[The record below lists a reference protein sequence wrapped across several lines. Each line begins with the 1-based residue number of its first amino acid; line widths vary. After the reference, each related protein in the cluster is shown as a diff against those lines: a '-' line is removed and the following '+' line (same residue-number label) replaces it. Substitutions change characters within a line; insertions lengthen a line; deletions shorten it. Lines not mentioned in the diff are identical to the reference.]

1 MNDSLFEIELIS
13 LWISKR
19 IVLRPALINSAG
31 NSHFSHNGRKCCK
44 AKIGYLNAIKSS
56 PATSHVRGHS
66 SLMET
71 ERVSEILDI
80 DSEFMQ
86 LVAGEDV
93 VTVIQKTSEYCN
105 KCNIVIKLCFNEKKC
120 KIVYQGQNWMPFDM
134 NVVQRFG
141 LRPYL

>member
-1 MNDSLFEIELIS
+1 
-13 LWISKR
+13 
-19 IVLRPALINSAG
+19 
-31 NSHFSHNGRKCCK
+31 
-44 AKIGYLNAIKSS
+44 
-56 PATSHVRGHS
+56 
-66 SLMET
+66 MET